1 MILFKTIDVTHYFGG
16 LRALSSFNIEFASR
30 EIIGLIGPNGAG
42 KTTVFNLISGIY
54 APTAGRIYYNNLDI
68 TGLPSYK
75 IARIGIARTFQ
86 NIRIFSDMTCIDN
99 IKVAAGARLDYGFMS
114 AFMHPPAFWKHE
126 RHLDD
131 YCHGLLKIF
140 DLHHKADTRA
150 GSLPYGR
157 QRRLEIARALAVQPK
172 LLLLDEPAAGMNP
185 AETRELMDIIL
196 MVKKDFD
203 LTLLIIEHNM
213 RLIMNICE
221 RVLVMDFGE
230 TIARGT
236 PAQVRSD
243 PSVIEAYLGVKEE
256 HAARS

>member
-1 MILFKTIDVTHYFGG
+1 MILFKTIEVTHYFGG
-16 LRALSSFNIEFASR
+16 LRALSNFNIEFSIG

-42 KTTVFNLISGIY
+42 KTTVFNCISGIY
-54 APTAGRIYYNNLDI
+54 TPTAGRIFYNNLDI

-86 NIRIFSDMTCIDN
+86 NIRIFSEMSCIDN
-99 IKVAAGARLDYGFMS
+99 IKVAAGARFEYGFLS
-114 AFMHPPAFWKHE
+114 TFAHPPSFWKQE

-131 YCHGLLKIF
+131 YCYGLLKLF
-140 DLHHKADTRA
+140 DLHHRAAIPA
-150 GSLPYGR
+150 GSLPYGQ
-157 QRRLEIARALAVQPK
+157 QRRLEIARALAMQPK

-185 AETRELMDIIL
+185 AETRELMGIIL
-196 MVKKDFD
+196 RIKKEFD

-213 RLIMNICE
+213 QLIMNICE

-243 PSVIEAYLGVKEE
+243 PAVITAYLGEQEE
-256 HAARS
+256 HAA